1 MFNAVCW
8 ADLGLSLGLY
18 MQTLNVIGQENGDAN
33 SYLQKT
39 LEKWLEKEDKVT
51 GTTWNYLIRAVRS
64 TGDNA
69 AADRIPAIL
78 KSHNI
83 VETQDVEKGNTR
95 PPINNYTRSYMHYL

>member
-1 MFNAVCW
+1 M
-8 ADLGLSLGLY
+8 ADLKLIKEVLKEAMFGSVKWMDFGLSLGLF
-18 MQTLNVIGQENGDAN
+18 MPTLNVIDSTKGDAN

-51 GTTWNYLIRAVRS
+51 GTTWNDLIRAVRS

-78 KSHNI
+78 KARNI
-83 VETQDVEKGNTR
+83 K
-95 PPINNYTRSYMHYL
+95 Y

>member
-1 MFNAVCW
+1 M
-8 ADLGLSLGLY
+8 ADLKLIKEVLKEVMFGSVKWMDFGLSLGLY
-18 MQTLNVIGQENGDAN
+18 MPTLNVIDSTKGDAN

-51 GTTWNYLIRAVRS
+51 GTTWNDLIRAVRS

-78 KSHNI
+78 KARNI
-83 VETQDVEKGNTR
+83 K
-95 PPINNYTRSYMHYL
+95 Y